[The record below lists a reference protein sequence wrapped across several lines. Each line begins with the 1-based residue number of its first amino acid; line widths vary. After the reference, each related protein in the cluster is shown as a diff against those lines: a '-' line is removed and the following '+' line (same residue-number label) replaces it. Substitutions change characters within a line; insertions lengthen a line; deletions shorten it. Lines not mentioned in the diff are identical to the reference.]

1 MVLRL
6 ARARSKMRMEVLNR
20 QRKRRIPTQDLT
32 RFGTELLPRVR
43 QVARSV
49 ELPEQILVVLVSDR
63 KIAQIHRQFMNMA
76 GPTDVVTFQHGEV
89 IISVDTAASQAADY
103 GTSLLHELRLYLV
116 HGLLHLAGYDD
127 HSKEGFQEMCALQES
142 LASGRSKLPDDK

>member
-6 ARARSKMRMEVLNR
+6 FPTRSKMQIQVLNR

-43 QVARSV
+43 QVARSA

-63 KIAQIHRQFMNMA
+63 KIAQIHKQFMSIA
-76 GPTDVVTFQHGEV
+76 GPTDVVTFQHGEI
-89 IISVDTAASQAADY
+89 IISVDTAASQAAAS

-127 HSKEGFQEMCALQES
+127 HSEEGFQEMCALQEAF
-142 LASGRSKLPDDK
+142 ASGRAKLPHDK